1 MHPDNRHHWATWFSF
16 YKLLVGLESVQSLV
30 PSPPCLLLTRPHEA
44 LKLREGDLFSRPA
57 HTVPICLRCSK
68 YFLRAAEVV
77 ICLEESTPK
86 TRAQMRRNELSNP
99 KSPAQT
105 YLQTHIL
112 NQPSLCPGPGTNC
125 CNAGSGSHTC
135 LRSWRPFSTV
145 YSDGCVSSLGTCLGD
160 PHSRFGEL
168 RQRTNL
174 HSWLMPL
181 PSPVPRQV
189 LTVLIFTIQ
198 VSWPLGARL
207 HRAPYLLVYFF
218 VQYGY
223 LAYLPVCSE
232 ARNGWDGSI

>member
-1 MHPDNRHHWATWFSF
+1 MSF
-16 YKLLVGLESVQSLV
+16 LTQSHQHKLICRLIF
-30 PSPPCLLLTRPHEA
+30 LT
-44 LKLREGDLFSRPA
+44 
-57 HTVPICLRCSK
+57 
-68 YFLRAAEVV
+68 
-77 ICLEESTPK
+77 
-86 TRAQMRRNELSNP
+86 
-99 KSPAQT
+99 SPA
-105 YLQTHIL
+105 
-112 NQPSLCPGPGTNC
+112 SVPGPGTNC
-125 CNAGSGSHTC
+125 CDAGSGSHTC

-145 YSDGCVSSLGTCLGD
+145 YSDGCVSSLGTRLGD

-223 LAYLPVCSE
+223 LAYLPMCSE